1 MLNRRQLLGAAG
13 AAGLGLAAS
22 ACGTTSTTSGSKTP
36 AKANSSA
43 ELKGTINLLTPE
55 FAGAEG
61 KAALEGK
68 VLKGFTDKHPGVKF
82 QVDYT
87 PWDKLNEKLSTQI
100 AGGSPSDVI
109 MFGMGWTQP
118 FAHKKIVAEID
129 KSAIGADDV
138 VPNLLENASYNGKLY
153 SVPMH
158 LESRPFIYR
167 KDLLGKAGIGEDA
180 MNVETVDQFTS
191 LLKEIKAKTGKT
203 PLDMLASS
211 LRQAWGQMIF
221 AFGGTQFAPDGM
233 SITFDQEPGVK
244 ALQWLVDLQKE
255 GLSDF
260 NQRVATGQPGA
271 YQTGKAM
278 IGWQSSGVWPTFAK
292 QAPDL
297 LKDENLGIMLCPG
310 TSADKKVIYQ
320 GGTLAALS
328 TRSKNPEAAIAV
340 IEYMMSD
347 YGLTEQVRFTGKV
360 PARKLPPDPEL
371 DANKL
376 AAFSSENL
384 KYSVTDGG
392 TPAWMEIRGKMDP
405 VMEAAILGKKS
416 VSDTIAELK
425 KLAEDA
431 IGRVK

>member
-1 MLNRRQLLGAAG
+1 MLNRRQLIGAAG
-13 AAGLGLAAS
+13 AAGIGLAAA
-22 ACGTTSTTSGSKTP
+22 ACGSSTTPTKANTP
-36 AKANSSA
+36 AKVNSSA
-43 ELKGTINLLTPE
+43 ELKGTLNLLTPE

-68 VLKGFTDKHPGVKF
+68 VLKPFTEQHPAVKF

-100 AGGSPSDVI
+100 AGGSPSDII

-129 KSAIGADDV
+129 KTAIGADDV
-138 VPNLLENASYNGKLY
+138 VPNLLENASYDGKLF

-158 LESRPFIYR
+158 LESRPFLYR
-167 KDLLGKAGIGEDA
+167 KDLLGKAGFTDA
-180 MNVETVDQFTS
+180 DINVDTIDDFTA
-191 LLKEIKAKTGKT
+191 LLKEIKGKTGKF

-221 AFGGTQFAPDGM
+221 AYGGTQFAPDGM

-244 ALQWLVDLQKE
+244 ALEWLVMLQKE

-260 NQRVATGQPGA
+260 NLRVATGQPGA
-271 YQTGKAM
+271 YQTNKAL
-278 IGWQSSGVWPTFAK
+278 ISWNSSAVWPTFAK

-297 LKDENLGIMLCPG
+297 IKDENLGIMLCPG

-328 TRSKNPEAAIAV
+328 ARSKNPEAAIAA
-340 IEYMMSD
+340 IAYMMSD
-347 YGLTEQVRFTGKV
+347 KGLTEQVRFTGKV
-360 PARKLPPDPEL
+360 PARKIPADAEI
-371 DANKL
+371 DANKI
-376 AAFSSENL
+376 AKFSSDNL
-384 KYSVTDGG
+384 QYSVTDGG

-405 VMEAAILGKKS
+405 IMEAGVLGKKS
-416 VSDTIAELK
+416 VKDTIADLK
-425 KLAEDA
+425 AMAEDS

>member
-13 AAGLGLAAS
+13 AAGIGLAAA
-22 ACGTTSTTSGSKTP
+22 ACGTTSSTTSAKSP
-36 AKANSSA
+36 AKVDSNAA
-43 ELKGTINLLTPE
+43 LKGTLNLLTPE
-55 FAGAEG
+55 FAGTEG

-68 VLKGFTDKHPGVKF
+68 VLKGFTAKHPDVKF

-100 AGGSPSDVI
+100 AGGSPSDII

-118 FAHKKIVAEID
+118 FAQKKIIAEID
-129 KSAIGADDV
+129 KTAIGADDV
-138 VPNLLENASYNGKLY
+138 VPNLLENASYDGKLF

-158 LESRPFIYR
+158 LESRPFIFR
-167 KDLLGKAGIGEDA
+167 KDLLGKVGISEDDLKVDTIDEFTA
-180 MNVETVDQFTS
+180 M
-191 LLKEIKAKTGKT
+191 LKEIKGATGKT
-203 PLDMLASS
+203 PLDMLTSS

-260 NQRVATGQPGA
+260 TQRVATGQPGP

-297 LKDENLGIMLCPG
+297 LKEDALGIMLCPG
-310 TSADKKVIYQ
+310 QSADTKVIYQ

-328 TRSKNPEAAIAV
+328 ARSKNPEAAIAA
-340 IEYMMSD
+340 IAYMMSD
-347 YGLTEQVRFTGKV
+347 EGLTEQVRFTGKV
-360 PARKLPPDPEL
+360 PARTLPADPEL

-376 AAFSSENL
+376 AAFSAENL

-405 VMEAAILGKKS
+405 VMEAAVLGKKS
-416 VSDTIAELK
+416 VTDTIAELK
-425 KLAEDA
+425 QLSEDA